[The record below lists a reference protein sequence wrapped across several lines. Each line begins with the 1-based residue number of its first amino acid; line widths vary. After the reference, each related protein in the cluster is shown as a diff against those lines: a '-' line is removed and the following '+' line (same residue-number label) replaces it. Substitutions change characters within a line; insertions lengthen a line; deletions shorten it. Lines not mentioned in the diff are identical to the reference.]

1 MKRTFFLIYFS
12 SIILVTFS
20 QSVIKEVENE
30 TTRFIPGAFMK
41 NGVAA
46 IYFSDNEYGYDGV
59 DENKAEIFDFEL
71 NPLKTFSFKTL
82 QPYTIIES
90 RAATGTETKTKDVEQ
105 EVGTITGFAD
115 TSDMETR
122 KSQFANYIY
131 NREAAMNPSI
141 GSLEDL
147 IANAA
152 IDGTTI
158 YLTIP
163 IENNYYYQYS
173 EYLTSAKAYLKADNT
188 YGYLLKYSL
197 TVTKYNG
204 EWTSTTQMGNVE
216 SVFYTPRCVDVSN
229 MNHWNGGIYLPFSQT
244 FFNDDDKFEYVCY
257 KSEISIGS
265 DDVYSTA
272 WDEYSITR
280 IFGITDTDRDGDGE
294 DDYKSTVYGVHRK
307 GFDVVSEDGSV
318 LYSFDFPN
326 SYVNSGAIQFFKS
339 DNYILAQL
347 SFYGQNDSGNYTTT
361 NRFYRIDKTSAS
373 APKLIREEN
382 SISAS
387 PNPASKGTPVI
398 MTLPLDSSKSRK
410 ISVTSLNGIQV
421 FSQNV
426 APGVSQVSIPT
437 ANLSSGMYLF
447 TVTEDGRNLDTCKI
461 FIK

>member
-1 MKRTFFLIYFS
+1 
-12 SIILVTFS
+12 
-20 QSVIKEVENE
+20 
-30 TTRFIPGAFMK
+30 
-41 NGVAA
+41 
-46 IYFSDNEYGYDGV
+46 
-59 DENKAEIFDFEL
+59 
-71 NPLKTFSFKTL
+71 
-82 QPYTIIES
+82 
-90 RAATGTETKTKDVEQ
+90 
-105 EVGTITGFAD
+105 
-115 TSDMETR
+115 METR

-131 NREAAMNPSI
+131 NREVAMNPSI

-188 YGYLLKYSL
+188 YGYLFKYSL

-229 MNHWNGGIYLPFSQT
+229 MNHWNGGVYLPFSQT

-307 GFDVVSEDGSV
+307 GFDVVSEDG
-318 LYSFDFPN
+318 L
-326 SYVNSGAIQFFKS
+326 
-339 DNYILAQL
+339 
-347 SFYGQNDSGNYTTT
+347 
-361 NRFYRIDKTSAS
+361 
-373 APKLIREEN
+373 
-382 SISAS
+382 
-387 PNPASKGTPVI
+387 
-398 MTLPLDSSKSRK
+398 
-410 ISVTSLNGIQV
+410 
-421 FSQNV
+421 
-426 APGVSQVSIPT
+426 
-437 ANLSSGMYLF
+437 
-447 TVTEDGRNLDTCKI
+447 
-461 FIK
+461 

>member
-1 MKRTFFLIYFS
+1 
-12 SIILVTFS
+12 
-20 QSVIKEVENE
+20 
-30 TTRFIPGAFMK
+30 
-41 NGVAA
+41 
-46 IYFSDNEYGYDGV
+46 
-59 DENKAEIFDFEL
+59 
-71 NPLKTFSFKTL
+71 
-82 QPYTIIES
+82 
-90 RAATGTETKTKDVEQ
+90 
-105 EVGTITGFAD
+105 
-115 TSDMETR
+115 
-122 KSQFANYIY
+122 
-131 NREAAMNPSI
+131 
-141 GSLEDL
+141 
-147 IANAA
+147 
-152 IDGTTI
+152 
-158 YLTIP
+158 
-163 IENNYYYQYS
+163 
-173 EYLTSAKAYLKADNT
+173 
-188 YGYLLKYSL
+188 
-197 TVTKYNG
+197 
-204 EWTSTTQMGNVE
+204 MGNVE

-229 MNHWNGGIYLPFSQT
+229 MNHWNGGVYLPFSQT

-326 SYVNSGAIQFFKS
+326 SYVHSGAIQFFKS